1 MQPVSPTGILTGS
14 FLSPSARRRHVAAIL
29 TANFAALA
37 DLLAK

>member
-14 FLSPSARRRHVAAIL
+14 LLSSSARRRRADDIL
-29 TANFAALA
+29 TANFAVLA